1 MTLDSGTPGPSSG
14 EAAGAA
20 KFGNA
25 GGATSGGGRVYMGST
40 MTEGAG
46 PGGAASKVQQP
57 NYVSKPE
64 AYGVVDQFSGKQ
76 LRDFVATGQA
86 AGLLQDDAGYMEA
99 QALWKKLV
107 DASARLTGAGRKIAP
122 TDVLAGY
129 LGKGPLAGKGQV
141 GAALWQEQWRSGRK
155 FLVNTQTGE
164 VKYQGPRFETTYQQ
178 SIDMTDPAT
187 AKALATSVFQQL
199 LHRDPGKG
207 ELDGWA
213 GALRTAEQQSPSVTQ
228 TTTEYDPTTGE
239 PVGTSSTNSGGMSS
253 DAKAYM
259 AQQRV
264 KKSKEYGAVQAATT
278 YSNALENAVFNNPFG
293 SL

>member
-1 MTLDSGTPGPSSG
+1 
-14 EAAGAA
+14 
-20 KFGNA
+20 
-25 GGATSGGGRVYMGST
+25 MGST
-40 MTEGAG
+40 LTEGTG
-46 PGGAASKVQQP
+46 PGGVPGKVKQA
-57 NYVSKPE
+57 NYVSKQE

-129 LGKGPLAGKGQV
+129 LGKGPLAGTGAAAAAK
-141 GAALWQEQWRSGRK
+141 AALWQEQWRSGRK

-178 SIDMTDPAT
+178 SIDMTDPGT

-207 ELDGWA
+207 ELDGFA

-239 PVGTSSTNSGGMSS
+239 PVGTTSSSSGGMSA

-259 AQQRV
+259 AQQRI

>member
-1 MTLDSGTPGPSSG
+1 MIRSESPTPSGG

-20 KFGNA
+20 KFGSIGGAGSA
-25 GGATSGGGRVYMGST
+25 GGKVYMGST
-40 MTEGAG
+40 LTEGTG
-46 PGGAASKVQQP
+46 PGGVPGKVMQANLVPKQ
-57 NYVSKPE
+57 E
-64 AYGVVDQFSGKQ
+64 AYGVIDNFSGKQ

-86 AGLLQDDAGYMEA
+86 AGLLEDGAGYMEA
-99 QALWKKLV
+99 QTLWKKLV
-107 DASARLTGAGRKIAP
+107 DASARLTAAGRKIAP

-129 LGKGPLAGKGQV
+129 LGKGPLAGKVGAS

-178 SIDMTDPAT
+178 NIDLTDPAT

-213 GALRTAEQQSPSVTQ
+213 SALRTAEQQSPSVTQ

-239 PVGTSSTNSGGMSS
+239 PVGTSSTSAGGMTA

-259 AQQRV
+259 AQQRI
-264 KKSKEYGAVQAATT
+264 KKTKEYGAVQAATT
-278 YSNALENAVFNNPFG
+278 YANALENAVFNNPFG